1 MRTPEVGALMD
12 NRFTSSKTGTLRGA
26 QQSGALDVKKIILA
40 STIAALGVLATATP
54 AFAGSGNQSTANG
67 TATATI
73 VAPIVLTHPAAASLN
88 FGRFTTGTGGTVTIT
103 AAGAG
108 SVGSDV
114 TFVPG
119 SATSADQFTV
129 AGDASRSFSI
139 TTTGGNVTSGSTNLA
154 FTTSPS
160 AATAALGTTGTAS
173 FTVGGTLTV
182 TGTAPAGSYTGTY
195 SATVTYN

>member
-1 MRTPEVGALMD
+1 M
-12 NRFTSSKTGTLRGA
+12 
-26 QQSGALDVKKIILA
+26 KKIILA
-40 STIAALGVLATATP
+40 STLGAMGILAAATP
-54 AFAGSGNQSTANG
+54 AFAGSGNQSTATG

-73 VAPIVLTHPAAASLN
+73 VAPIVLTHPATASLN
-88 FGRFTTGTGGTVTIT
+88 FGRFTTGTGGTVTVT
-103 AAGAG
+103 AAGTG

-119 SATSADQFTV
+119 STNSADQFTV
-129 AGDASRSFSI
+129 AGDSGRSFSI
-139 TTTGGNVTSGSTNLA
+139 TTTGGNVSSGATNLA
-154 FTTSPS
+154 FTTTAS
-160 AATAALGTTGTAS
+160 AATAALSGTGTAN

>member
-1 MRTPEVGALMD
+1 
-12 NRFTSSKTGTLRGA
+12 
-26 QQSGALDVKKIILA
+26 VKKNILA
-40 STIAALGVLATATP
+40 TTLATASVLAMATP
-54 AFAGSGNQSTANG
+54 AFAGSGNQSTATG

-88 FGRFTTGTGGTVTIT
+88 FGRFTTGTGGSVTVT
-103 AAGAG
+103 AAGVG

-119 SATSADQFTV
+119 STNSADAFSVT
-129 AGDASRSFSI
+129 GDASRSFSI
-139 TTTGGNVTSGSTNLA
+139 STGAGTVTAGTTSIS

-160 AATAALGTTGTAS
+160 AATGTLGAGGTATFS
-173 FTVGGTLTV
+173 VGGQLTLA
-182 TGTAPAGSYTGTY
+182 GTEAAGAYTGTY

>member
-1 MRTPEVGALMD
+1 
-12 NRFTSSKTGTLRGA
+12 LRGN

-40 STIAALGVLATATP
+40 SILVLATATP
-54 AFAGSGNQSTANG
+54 ALAGSGNTSTATG

-88 FGRFTTGTGGTVTIT
+88 FGRFTTGTGGTVTVT
-103 AAGAG
+103 SAGVG

-119 SATSADQFTV
+119 SSNSADQFTV

-139 TTTGGNVTSGSTNLA
+139 STTGGNITSGATNLA
-154 FTTSPS
+154 FTTTAS
-160 AATAALGTTGTAS
+160 AGTSALGTTGTAS

>member
-1 MRTPEVGALMD
+1 M
-12 NRFTSSKTGTLRGA
+12 
-26 QQSGALDVKKIILA
+26 KKII
-40 STIAALGVLATATP
+40 IATLGILATTTP
-54 AFAGSGNQSTANG
+54 AFAGSGNQSTATG

-73 VAPIVLTHPAAASLN
+73 VAPIVLTHPASASLN
-88 FGRFTTGTGGTVTIT
+88 FGRFTTGTGGSVTVT
-103 AAGAG
+103 AAGVG

-119 SATSADQFTV
+119 STNSADQFTV

-154 FTTSPS
+154 FTTTPS
-160 AATAALGTTGTAS
+160 AGTASLSSTGTAS

-182 TGTAPAGSYTGTY
+182 TGTAPAGSYTGSY